1 MTIETE
7 MTTLNADA
15 NTAVTACL
23 W

>member
-1 MTIETE
+1 MTIETK
-7 MTTLNADA
+7 MSLNADG